1 MADRKAFDAIFGKQS
16 ALTPDPLA
24 RPDSP
29 TARFLAERYAVGDA
43 PTASGYYGDYRT
55 DPENKV
61 EERGIILPGAK
72 YSDGKIHP
80 AWPAI
85 VHDAWQGMKA
95 FETADPTDN
104 SPEATDRLSKAAF
117 DAAGLAM
124 TGSLAVPRPANAVGT
139 FGGKLAKTA
148 DHAKLAEAEKMA
160 AAGADRQSIWD
171 ATGWFQGPDQK
182 WRYEISDHVDY
193 PTGEG
198 AAYRPGK
205 LKSEI
210 LDQGASREGLEKSGY
225 QGRLNEVLA
234 HKELFD
240 AYPDLAKSTW
250 ASVPPDKMVLP
261 GMGGVWRGQQLG
273 MQVNSDI
280 APSFVRG
287 RSITLHEI
295 QHGVQDAEGFTRG
308 SNPEMFKH
316 DIGQLQ
322 STLHAIEDARFLKE
336 QATKRGMTPDEVVP
350 IIEDLYGRKVGL
362 DGYKKFVGY
371 DEGKLS
377 QWADTHRKLLNDASD
392 PNKAYHRTAGEV
404 EARAVQKRMDLTPEQ
419 RQARPPWLDY
429 DVPEKDQ
436 IVRFGN
442 SGTQQSA
449 GDFLKERYGS
459 STSTAL
465 GGDGAIT
472 LPPPSLEP
480 KPMAMRQLHDIAD
493 ATYLT
498 PYAIDPVQTVPLASL
513 KGSHYGTEKIAPL
526 AAEIKANGWL
536 EPLVVDRDGNVIE
549 GQHRLRALQQLGVQ
563 DVPVHRIREI
573 LPDDTA
579 SAIQAAAKGAGVHR
593 EQAAAITRDIAQ
605 IIDKEGIGELEL
617 YDAPRGFEKAWTAAV
632 AEAQRRFS
640 PSTVDRTAA
649 STPPTGSLNQTT
661 SPQDFLRERY
671 GADQPEPLRGY
682 HGASMPYEGDAYN
695 PRKSQYKAFFGAE
708 RPELANNFARSY
720 GDNPRVYPVEVSPSA
735 NMFNP
740 ANPEHSAKIVAA
752 FDKNPGMLSGFLMG
766 KDTLRR
772 MLAEGDGGLMESTGV
787 QQWLRKN
794 KFDGWRFQDTAAPPS
809 ADDKRGAFGMLK
821 PGFVRSSTTGDLLYS
836 NPKESAA
843 LPSAVKA
850 LENRA
855 LPMDLESKLARAR
868 EMGFDLDNPLNHNSR
883 TPDLREFRPVSKSTN
898 DMGLLGPVETE
909 RHGTFFSDN
918 PSFSD
923 EYGPYPGQ
931 YVTRAQS
938 TAPISDNL
946 RLDFVDSLD
955 AFGPDRDIWMQ
966 AKHGIKEPWQL
977 FEGKLGEK
985 FVQWLK
991 AKGYD
996 SASFPEETTTR
1007 GGGYVEGKTT
1017 NVFDPENI
1025 RRTDA
1030 AFDPAMSHS
1039 AKLLASNPKT
1049 SAAVPVGV
1057 KAVEGQQMKSYPLA
1071 PRSEWYGEANFE
1083 TTGGKMRVMSPDE
1096 FLKNARPLAI
1106 DDVSRENIDIL
1117 KAHMQDGRTL
1127 DPLQLYPGGKEDGR
1141 HRAYAAKELGIKQVP
1156 VIVFDPAK
1164 QALGRAVKN

>member
-95 FETADPTDN
+95 FESADPTDN
-104 SPEATDRLSKAAF
+104 SPEATARLSKAAF

-124 TGSLAVPRPANAVGT
+124 TGSLAVPRPSNAVGT

-250 ASVPPDKMVLP
+250 ASVPPDKMALP

-280 APSFVRG
+280 APSLVRG

-295 QHGVQDAEGFTRG
+295 QHGLQDAEGFTRG

-322 STLHAIEDARFLKE
+322 STLSAIEDARFLKE

-377 QWADTHRKLLNDASD
+377 QWADTHRKLLNDAAD
-392 PNKAYHRTAGEV
+392 PSKAYHRTAGEV

-442 SGTQQSA
+442 SGPQQSA

-472 LPPPSLEP
+472 LPPMRPEKQANRQIEQVWGP
-480 KPMAMRQLHDIAD
+480 KWDILMGQQYRMAEAGGDYSTMYDILA
-493 ATYLT
+493 AKLSK
-498 PYAIDPVQTVPLASL
+498 ASGIDPDMR
-513 KGSHYGTEKIAPL
+513 
-526 AAEIKANGWL
+526 AAMQQKVRELYNDMG
-536 EPLVVDRDGNVIE
+536 PE
-549 GQHRLRALQQLGVQ
+549 GR
-563 DVPVHRIREI
+563 
-573 LPDDTA
+573 
-579 SAIQAAAKGAGVHR
+579 AAAG
-593 EQAAAITRDIAQ
+593 IA
-605 IIDKEGIGELEL
+605 ESNAL
-617 YDAPRGFEKAWTAAV
+617 AHP
-632 AEAQRRFS
+632 
-640 PSTVDRTAA
+640 TVDRTAA
-649 STPPTGSLNQTT
+649 STPPSGSLNQTT

-671 GADQPEPLRGY
+671 GSD
-682 HGASMPYEGDAYN
+682 
-695 PRKSQYKAFFGAE
+695 
-708 RPELANNFARSY
+708 
-720 GDNPRVYPVEVSPSA
+720 V
-735 NMFNP
+735 
-740 ANPEHSAKIVAA
+740 
-752 FDKNPGMLSGFLMG
+752 
-766 KDTLRR
+766 
-772 MLAEGDGGLMESTGV
+772 
-787 QQWLRKN
+787 
-794 KFDGWRFQDTAAPPS
+794 
-809 ADDKRGAFGMLK
+809 
-821 PGFVRSSTTGDLLYS
+821 YS

-855 LPMDLESKLARAR
+855 LPMDRESQLARAR
-868 EMGFDLDNPLNHNSR
+868 EMGFDTENR
-883 TPDLREFRPVSKSTN
+883 YYVSA
-898 DMGLLGPVETE
+898 LQPVEAFSK
-909 RHGTFFSDN
+909 HGKFMGHKGVSGVSVSDN
-918 PSFSD
+918 PEMASRYLDRYGEFDYKGKPFAKNMMEVYIKPGNVEEFSKPIYSGVPMGAPLPKDYKWPRNLDGIDTLSF
-923 EYGPYPGQ
+923 
-931 YVTRAQS
+931 
-938 TAPISDNL
+938 
-946 RLDFVDSLD
+946 
-955 AFGPDRDIWMQ
+955 PDRIT
-966 AKHGIKEPWQL
+966 K
-977 FEGKLGEK
+977 
-985 FVQWLK
+985 
-991 AKGYD
+991 
-996 SASFPEETTTR
+996 R
-1007 GGGYVEGKTT
+1007 GDVSHLPADTLRPHMDGRELILR
-1017 NVFDPENI
+1017 DPTQI
-1025 RRTDA
+1025 RSVNAT
-1030 AFDPAMSHS
+1030 FDPAQSHS
-1039 AKLLASNPKT
+1039 SNLLASNPKT

-1057 KAVEGQQMKSYPLA
+1057 KAVEGQQMKAYPLA

-1083 TTGGKMRVMSPDE
+1083 ATGGKMRMMSPDE
-1096 FLKNARPLAI
+1096 FLKNARPLEI
-1106 DDVSRENIDIL
+1106 DDVSRENIDLL

-1141 HRAYAAKELGIKQVP
+1141 HRAYAARELGIKQVP
-1156 VIVFDPAK
+1156 VIVFDLAK
-1164 QALGRAVKN
+1164 QGLGRAVKN